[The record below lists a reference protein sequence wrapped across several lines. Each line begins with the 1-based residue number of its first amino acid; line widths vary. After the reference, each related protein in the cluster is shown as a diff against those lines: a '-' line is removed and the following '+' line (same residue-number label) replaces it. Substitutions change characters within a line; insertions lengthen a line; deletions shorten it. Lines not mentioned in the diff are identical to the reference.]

1 MYLRIF
7 SSALLAVTLT
17 ACEATQSPE
26 PEGETL
32 DCAIGGASDFDN
44 VCTLE
49 WLGEVG
55 GREFLI
61 HHPDGAFRRFSV
73 SEDGSAVNIKDG
85 AEELEMVDPAPSRF
99 WQFSVSGDRYLVPVP
114 PASGA

>member
-7 SSALLAVTLT
+7 SGALLAVSLT

-32 DCAIGGASDFDN
+32 DCAIGGASDFDS

-49 WLGEVG
+49 WVGEVG
-55 GREFLI
+55 GQEFLI
-61 HHPDGAFRRFSV
+61 HHPDGGFRRFGV
-73 SEDGSAVNIKDG
+73 SEDGSAVTIKDG
-85 AEELEMVDPAPSRF
+85 AEELEMVEPAPTGF
-99 WQFSVSGDRYLVPVP
+99 WQFSVSGDRYLMPLP
-114 PASGA
+114 QASGA